1 MKTLIDLRMAK
12 ERKECW
18 NQSGNASETET
29 QAEERGGSAADIKFQ
44 PRRVTQNCPRPSQTR
59 RVERV
64 LVETRVLDTDKD
76 CRGTRWGAPSSTP
89 PADPDWPRGSY
100 KGKK

>member
-1 MKTLIDLRMAK
+1 MKTLIDLRMVK

-64 LVETRVLDTDKD
+64 LVETRVV
-76 CRGTRWGAPSSTP
+76 
-89 PADPDWPRGSY
+89 
-100 KGKK
+100 